1 MAELLATLTPRLQR
15 QADTLLEQ
23 QQLQTRWHND
33 LPVLL
38 LDRCWLQL
46 QPVPVA
52 ELAQVLPPD
61 SSAEA
66 PELVRFRELR
76 QQGLQHLEAQ
86 ELCWQEFGR
95 ESCSEAL
102 RRFWHAQERGNHGWT
117 FSAYLHLL
125 ERYRHLLLGEG
136 PSPIPLL
143 VLARSGSAEQHRLHW
158 CWPSS
163 SAVGHT
169 CA

>member
-1 MAELLATLTPRLQR
+1 MAELLDTLTPRLQR
-15 QADTLLEQ
+15 QADRLLDH

-38 LDRCWLQL
+38 LDRCWLHL
-46 QPVPVA
+46 QTVPVS

-61 SSAEA
+61 SSADA

-76 QQGLQHLEAQ
+76 QQGLHHLEAQ

-102 RRFWHAQERGNHGWT
+102 RRFWTAQERGNHGWT
-117 FSAYLHLL
+117 LSAYLHLL
-125 ERYRHLLLGEG
+125 ERYRHLLLSEG

-158 CWPSS
+158 CWPSAS
-163 SAVGHT
+163 SVGHT